1 MHINRTAAY
10 VSLSHS
16 LSSQGRE
23 LESFVVYDV
32 LLVQILER
40 VVALFN
46 KVGVGLLPPPS
57 MGLQNA
63 KYVH

>member
-1 MHINRTAAY
+1 MMY
-10 VSLSHS
+10 YLYKY
-16 LSSQGRE
+16 LK
-23 LESFVVYDV
+23 
-32 LLVQILER
+32 
-40 VVALFN
+40 VALFN